1 MAHMSLKAVRRVHTW
16 VPRARYEPIWTPRI
30 GKPWRKTES
39 EWRDLAR
46 AASLSPARAGGGI
59 ARNAGAGGD
68 GRDESRLCA
77 GGLSPRACCPTKTS
91 RPRIRSAVVDPWNC
105 RKDAALIAELRRRMT
120 GDTIRGK
127 GGRHSSTA
135 SGARGAEHFLRLMRR
150 CY

>member
-1 MAHMSLKAVRRVHTW
+1 MSRKTVRRVHKL

-77 GGLSPRACCPTKTS
+77 GGLSPRACCPTKAS

-105 RKDAALIAELRRRMT
+105 RNRPRKLAPIRRGGGGGT
-120 GDTIRGK
+120 LDRGR
-127 GGRHSSTA
+127 GMGR
-135 SGARGAEHFLRLMRR
+135 RN
-150 CY
+150 